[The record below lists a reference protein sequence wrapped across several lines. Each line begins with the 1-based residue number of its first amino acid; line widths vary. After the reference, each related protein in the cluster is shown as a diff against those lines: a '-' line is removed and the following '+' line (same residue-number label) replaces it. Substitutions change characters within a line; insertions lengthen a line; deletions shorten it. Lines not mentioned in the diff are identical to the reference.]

1 MAVET
6 HSTGPAAPPLRD
18 RWQVIALRGGPHD
31 GQTMR
36 LPVDQTEV
44 VLHDG
49 PEPHRYCRVGI
60 KPELH
65 AESRLAR
72 LLGGRVRR

>member
-1 MAVET
+1 
-6 HSTGPAAPPLRD
+6 
-18 RWQVIALRGGPHD
+18 
-31 GQTMR
+31 MR